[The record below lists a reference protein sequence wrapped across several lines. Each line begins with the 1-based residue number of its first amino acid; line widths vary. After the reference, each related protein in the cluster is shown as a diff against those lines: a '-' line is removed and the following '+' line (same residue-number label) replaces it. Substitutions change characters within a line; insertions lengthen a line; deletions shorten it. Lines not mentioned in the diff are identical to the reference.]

1 MPVRTSLRTS
11 IRLSKSRVHLGE
23 PHVNSG
29 EPHLHS
35 GVHFAKSSV
44 DPLFEGLKLV
54 LRNYPFAQ
62 LFIEDGGQFQRICG
76 ISHLRP
82 DEGITNSPHVDDRHV
97 SPSRGY
103 AF

>member
-1 MPVRTSLRTS
+1 MPVRTSLRIS
-11 IRLSKSRVHLGE
+11 LRLSKPRVHLVE

-35 GVHFAKSSV
+35 GVHCGESSV

-62 LFIEDGGQFQRICG
+62 LFIEDGG
-76 ISHLRP
+76 
-82 DEGITNSPHVDDRHV
+82 
-97 SPSRGY
+97 
-103 AF
+103 